1 MHKSTDGT
9 LTESD
14 QLIGVVDQIG
24 KGHASL
30 ENVDLL
36 FSRSC
41 HGGLTDSLILVA
53 TFILVSLSLPP
64 PLTSVERTLRGFAVS
79 QMLKFRELHNNS
91 ELHYDLFLLNT
102 QCLFHFF

>member
-53 TFILVSLSLPP
+53 TLYTRLSLSLSLPP

-79 QMLKFRELHNNS
+79 QMLKFRI
-91 ELHYDLFLLNT
+91 T
-102 QCLFHFF
+102 Q

>member
-53 TFILVSLSLPP
+53 TLYTRLSLSLPP
-64 PLTSVERTLRGFAVS
+64 PLTSVERTLRGFAVR
-79 QMLKFRELHNNS
+79 QMLKFRI
-91 ELHYDLFLLNT
+91 T
-102 QCLFHFF
+102 Q